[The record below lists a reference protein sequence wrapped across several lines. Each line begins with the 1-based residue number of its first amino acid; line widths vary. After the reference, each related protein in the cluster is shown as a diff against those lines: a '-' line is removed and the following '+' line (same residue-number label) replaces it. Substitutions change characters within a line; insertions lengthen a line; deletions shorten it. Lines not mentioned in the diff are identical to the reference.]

1 MNNEFVR
8 TGALKDLRS
17 YPLWAQEI
25 MESCEPAKRAVLE
38 HPIWTMMREGSLSDA
53 AIRSFL
59 LGAWPLIEQF
69 PKYMAL
75 NLLKSRHGRS
85 RGETMA
91 RRWLVRNIRVE
102 QNHADYWLDWAEA
115 VGVTRSQSLRAETNP
130 EAAILSHWCWQVS
143 ASDTL
148 EAGMLATNY
157 AVEGIT
163 GEWAALVTQDDIYA
177 YGFEARIRAKAV
189 RWLKLH
195 AEYDDTHPW
204 EALEIVC
211 TMVGVHPAQEIVD
224 HLRQCIEN
232 TYIYK
237 YLGIDQCLR
246 QLEGA
251 PDARV
256 EAVAA

>member
-1 MNNEFVR
+1 MSDMFVR
-8 TGALKDLRS
+8 TGELKDLRS
-17 YPLWAQEI
+17 YPKWAQELV
-25 MESCEPAKRAVLE
+25 EACEPAKRRVLE
-38 HPIWTMMREGSLSDA
+38 HPIWGMMREGTLPEQGMHD
-53 AIRSFL
+53 FV

-75 NLLKSRHGRS
+75 NLLKTRHGRS
-85 RGETMA
+85 RGDTLA

-115 VGVTRSQSLRAETNP
+115 VGVSRNRSLTNETGSH
-130 EAAILSHWCWQVS
+130 EAALSHWCYQVS

-148 EAGMLATNY
+148 AAGMLATNY

-163 GEWAALVTQDDIYA
+163 GEWALLVTQDDIYA
-177 YGFEARIRAKAV
+177 YGFDARIRAKAM

-211 TMVGVHPAQEIVD
+211 TLLGTHPEADVVT
-224 HLRQCIEN
+224 HLRKCVEN
-232 TYIYK
+232 TYVYK
-237 YLGIDQCLR
+237 FLGIDQCMR
-246 QLEGA
+246 QLQQSDG
-251 PDARV
+251 DTH
-256 EAVAA
+256 AAIAA

>member
-1 MNNEFVR
+1 MSDLFVR
-8 TGALKDLRS
+8 TGELKDLRS
-17 YPLWAQEI
+17 YPKWAQEVI
-25 MESCEPAKRAVLE
+25 ESCEPAKRRVLD
-38 HPIWTMMREGSLSDA
+38 HPIWAMMREGTLPDA
-53 AIRSFL
+53 AMRSFL

-75 NLLKSRHGRS
+75 NLLKARYGRT
-85 RGETMA
+85 RGETLA

-115 VGVTRSQSLRAETNP
+115 CGISRNESLRTEADP

-148 EAGMLATNY
+148 AAGMLATNY

-163 GEWAALVTQDDIYA
+163 GEWATLVTKDDIYA
-177 YGFEARIRAKAV
+177 YGFDARIRAKAM

-195 AEYDDTHPW
+195 AEYDDIHPW

-211 TMVGVHPAQEIVD
+211 TLVGTDPDPALVD
-224 HLRQCIEN
+224 HLRSCVQN

-246 QLEGA
+246 NLQDM
-251 PDARV
+251 PDSTQ
-256 EAVAA
+256 EYAAA